1 MKNFL
6 FIHSFL
12 KQIYITKE
20 LLYCINIFYYYFIS
34 FEWIKDCKNMFE
46 VFRIF
51 IFRMYYNWLMLFIKK
66 KWKKK
71 ENKEKE
77 KINDWTREY
86 SNIVVDVFYFLL
98 IFIGDKRTRIKNKYT
113 AALLTTLLVGSN
125 IVIKPVVIHTM
136 RVYVCV
142 CVRNSNE
149 I

>member
-1 MKNFL
+1 MIDVVYK
-6 FIHSFL
+6 
-12 KQIYITKE
+12 K
-20 LLYCINIFYYYFIS
+20 
-34 FEWIKDCKNMFE
+34 
-46 VFRIF
+46 
-51 IFRMYYNWLMLFIKK
+51 KK